1 MRVGVRRVM
10 QAGVQP
16 DRSPGI
22 VPAGDID
29 LGALRRALW
38 RKKFLILGLTLLTA
52 AIAFA
57 GVNYVTPRYKSEAR
71 VLLEMR
77 ENIFLRPDAEKTA
90 ERTTTVDQEAVT
102 SQVQLILS
110 RDLAREVIKKLNLA
124 QRPEFDPVLD
134 APSPIRTVLG
144 LVGIIKDPADMTP
157 EERVFKSYYDRL
169 SAFQVEKSRVIAI
182 EFESQDPELA
192 ALVANTIVEVYI
204 RFQQAAKQEQTRAA
218 SAWLAG
224 EIERLRASVAQAE
237 ARVEQYRAKTN
248 LFIGNNNTTLSNQ
261 QLGDFNA
268 QLAAARAQKADAESK
283 AKLIREALK
292 SGTAAEFSDII
303 NSELMRRLSEQ
314 RVTLRAQLAE
324 QSSTLLDQ
332 HPRIKELRAQIAD
345 LERQLR
351 AEADRLARSLENDA
365 RVASS
370 KVDELSSM
378 LDQLKRQA
386 ASTNEQ
392 DVQLRALERDA
403 KSQRDLLESYLAKY
417 REASA
422 RDSIG
427 AAAPDARIISA
438 ATVSNTPSWPKKV
451 PIILVAA
458 LAMFTLSSA
467 FVVTGELLR
476 TLPMQGSAAIPTP
489 VAARS
494 PVRSEPAQA
503 SDVISPARTAAAL
516 RTPPGPRKE
525 GGEIEGIE
533 ALARELIDAGEGARR
548 VTVIGALR
556 NVGTTRTAIALAR
569 SLAGRSRVVLV
580 ELAAASRNLSAIAND
595 PSVPGLAELVEGSA
609 SFGDIITRDRH
620 SRAHLIMAGRAAIE
634 PVALVNSQ
642 RLSIA
647 IEALGRSYD
656 HVIIDAGVVEREL
669 LDRFAM
675 FAPRAVLVAPDTDGP
690 VTVETRERLLQSGFA
705 DVNVIVTAPSDPG
718 VAGAGAKAAA

>member
-38 RKKFLILGLTLLTA
+38 RKKFLILGLTLVTA

-124 QRPEFDPVLD
+124 QRPEFDPVLVG
-134 APSPIRTVLG
+134 PSPIRTVLG
-144 LVGIIKDPADMTP
+144 LVGIIKNPADMTP

-169 SAFQVEKSRVIAI
+169 SAFQVEKSRVLAV

-192 ALVANTIVEVYI
+192 ALAANTIAEIYI

-268 QLAAARAQKADAESK
+268 QLAAARGQKADAESK

-292 SGTAAEFSDII
+292 SGTPIEFSDIT

-345 LERQLR
+345 LERQMR

-365 RVASS
+365 RVTSS
-370 KVDELSSM
+370 KVEELSSV
-378 LDQLKRQA
+378 LDQLKHQA

-422 RDSIG
+422 P
-427 AAAPDARIISA
+427 APDARIISA

-458 LAMFTLSSA
+458 LAMFTLTSA

-476 TLPMQGSAAIPTP
+476 TLPMQGSATIPAP
-489 VAARS
+489 FAAGP

-516 RTPPGPRKE
+516 RTPSGPRKE
-525 GGEIEGIE
+525 SGQIVGIE

-548 VTVIGALR
+548 VTVVGALR

-569 SLAGRSRVVLV
+569 TLAGRSRVVLV
-580 ELAAASRNLSAIAND
+580 ELAVASRNLSAIAND

-609 SFGDIITRDRH
+609 SFGDVITRDRH

-634 PVALVNSQ
+634 PAALVNSQ

-675 FAPRAVLVAPDTDGP
+675 FAPCAVLVAPDADGP
-690 VTVETRERLLQSGFA
+690 VTVETRARLLRSGFA
-705 DVNVIVTAPSDPG
+705 NVNVIVTAPPYPG
-718 VAGAGAKAAA
+718 VAGAGAQAAA

>member
-1 MRVGVRRVM
+1 MVM
-10 QAGVQP
+10 QASVQS
-16 DRSPGI
+16 DRPSN
-22 VPAGDID
+22 PALAADID
-29 LGALRRALW
+29 LGAVGRALW
-38 RKKFLILGLTLLTA
+38 RKKFLILGLTLFAA
-52 AIAFA
+52 AIAFVA
-57 GVNYVTPRYKSEAR
+57 VNLVTPRYKSEAR
-71 VLLEMR
+71 VLVEAR
-77 ENIFLRPDAEKTA
+77 ENIFFRPDAEKSLDRA
-90 ERTTTVDQEAVT
+90 NTVDQEAVT
-102 SQVQLILS
+102 SQVQLVLS
-110 RDLAREVIKKLNLA
+110 RDLAREVIKKLKLGE
-124 QRPEFDPVLD
+124 RPEFDPVLD
-134 APSPIRTVLG
+134 GPSLLRTVLT
-144 LVGIIKDPADMTP
+144 LTGIVKNPLEMTP

-169 SAFQVEKSRVIAI
+169 SAFQGEKSRVIAI

-192 ALVANTIVEVYI
+192 AQVANAVAESYL

-218 SAWLAG
+218 SAWLLG
-224 EIERLRASVAQAE
+224 EVERLRGNLDKAE
-237 ARVEQYRAKTN
+237 AKVEQYRAKTN
-248 LFIGNNNTTLSNQ
+248 LFIGNNNTSLSNQ

-268 QLAAARAQKADAESK
+268 QLATARAHKADAEAK
-283 AKLIREALK
+283 AKLIRDALK
-292 SGTAAEFSDII
+292 AGTPIEFADIT
-303 NSELMRRLSEQ
+303 NSELLRRLSEQ
-314 RVTLRAQLAE
+314 HVTLRAQLAE

-345 LERQLR
+345 LERQMR
-351 AEADRLARSLENDA
+351 TEADRLARSLENDA
-365 RVASS
+365 KLASS
-370 KVDELSSM
+370 KVDELVLT
-378 LDQLKRQA
+378 LDQLKHQA

-427 AAAPDARIISA
+427 SAAPDARIISSA
-438 ATVSNTPSWPKKV
+438 VVSNTPSWPKKV

-458 LAMFTLSSA
+458 LAMFTLSPA

-476 TLPMQGSAAIPTP
+476 TLPMQGSAGIPTP

-647 IEALGRSYD
+647 IEALGCSYD

>member
-1 MRVGVRRVM
+1 MAEAALSEAEKLIVYLLDDFYLELEPVGRL
-10 QAGVQP
+10 
-16 DRSPGI
+16 DI
-22 VPAGDID
+22 VAALAKRAVDYY
-29 LGALRRALW
+29 GALPPELRTTETDRNRSLAL
-38 RKKFLILGLTLLTA
+38 
-52 AIAFA
+52 
-57 GVNYVTPRYKSEAR
+57 VRYGSALRIQSKLDESQKALSEAVD
-71 VLLEMR
+71 VL
-77 ENIFLRPDAEKTA
+77 
-90 ERTTTVDQEAVT
+90 
-102 SQVQLILS
+102 
-110 RDLAREVIKKLNLA
+110 
-124 QRPEFDPVLD
+124 
-134 APSPIRTVLG
+134 
-144 LVGIIKDPADMTP
+144 
-157 EERVFKSYYDRL
+157 
-169 SAFQVEKSRVIAI
+169 
-182 EFESQDPELA
+182 
-192 ALVANTIVEVYI
+192 
-204 RFQQAAKQEQTRAA
+204 
-218 SAWLAG
+218 
-224 EIERLRASVAQAE
+224 
-237 ARVEQYRAKTN
+237 
-248 LFIGNNNTTLSNQ
+248 
-261 QLGDFNA
+261 
-268 QLAAARAQKADAESK
+268 SK
-283 AKLIREALK
+283 
-292 SGTAAEFSDII
+292 
-303 NSELMRRLSEQ
+303 
-314 RVTLRAQLAE
+314 LRAQGD
-324 QSSTLLDQ
+324 QS
-332 HPRIKELRAQIAD
+332 
-345 LERQLR
+345 
-351 AEADRLARSLENDA
+351 EATAIGLGMGLWGEA

-370 KVDELSSM
+370 KGEGLSSM

-403 KSQRDLLESYLAKY
+403 KLQRDLLESYLAKY

-438 ATVSNTPSWPKKV
+438 ASVSNTPSWPKKV